1 MSAGDDKDITAVRC
15 ADVTG
20 EICPMTFVRVK
31 LHLEQVPP
39 GEVLEVVL
47 KEGEQMRNVPKSIK
61 AEGHRIEAVRQAGD
75 KYHLFVR
82 KAP

>member
-1 MSAGDDKDITAVRC
+1 MSREERKDITPVRC

-31 LHLEQVPP
+31 LHLEQVQP

-47 KEGEQMRNVPKSIK
+47 KEGEQMQNVPKSIK
-61 AEGHRIEAVRQAGD
+61 AEGHRIESVRQEGD
-75 KYHLFVR
+75 RYHLFVR
-82 KAP
+82 KAK